1 MRRTSTCTICG
12 QPAARG
18 AALCAPCRAA
28 LKRAGQRTVQELPH
42 YRHPVPRARARRRE
56 PVASTADG
64 AATAPRA
71 SRRRSG
77 DTGRRVVLATAAV
90 AALAGVAYLGQA
102 QWRPGDDDDCPGRR
116 ARSRRRRSPRRRHCR
131 RRPRRRSPR
140 RPSLRRR
147 PCVRRPGRERR
158 RTRAA
163 GVPARRDAFAYHPR
177 RRPRRPRIR
186 PSMRSG
192 RSPKRRV
199 SRRRRRRWR
208 PPVRR
213 RRPTAGSGCAT
224 RSRSANAK
232 AGSRASC
239 ATSARGSTRAKA
251 TGDASP
257 SARTCRRTRADACR
271 GAGGSPRAIA

>member
-102 QWRPGDDDDCPGRR
+102 QWRPGDDDVPGETRTFPAPAKPAPQASPASTAPALAATPVVAPAAVRAAPPAASDAARAPPASRR
-116 ARSRRRRSPRRRHCR
+116 AATPSP
-131 RRPRRRSPR
+131 PAATPTATTAY
-140 RPSLRRR
+140 PSLDAFGAIAEAPRVPPPPPQVAATR
-147 PCVRRPGRERR
+147 PPPPPDRWQRMRDALAQCEREGGFEGFLCDQ
-158 RTRAA
+158 RTR
-163 GVPARRDAFAYHPR
+163 
-177 RRPRRPRIR
+177 I
-186 PSMRSG
+186 
-192 RSPKRRV
+192 
-199 SRRRRRRWR
+199 
-208 PPVRR
+208 
-213 RRPTAGSGCAT
+213 
-224 RSRSANAK
+224 
-232 AGSRASC
+232 
-239 ATSARGSTRAKA
+239 
-251 TGDASP
+251 
-257 SARTCRRTRADACR
+257 DACEGYWGR
-271 GAGGSPRAIA
+271 VPQCPDMPENPR